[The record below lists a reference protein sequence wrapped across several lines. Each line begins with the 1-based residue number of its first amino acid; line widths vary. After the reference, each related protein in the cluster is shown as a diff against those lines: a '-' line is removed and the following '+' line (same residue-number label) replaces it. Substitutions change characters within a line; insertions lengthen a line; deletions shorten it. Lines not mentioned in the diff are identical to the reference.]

1 MSKMCNIKV
10 GDRVKVVD
18 LGRVYTTYQQFA
30 DRNNL
35 TRFIAR
41 EGRSPKKGK
50 IYVVTAVSNTSSDR
64 TLLGIS
70 TARNDYIIDTLGVQ
84 RVDR

>member
-1 MSKMCNIKV
+1 
-10 GDRVKVVD
+10 
-18 LGRVYTTYQQFA
+18 
-30 DRNNL
+30 
-35 TRFIAR
+35 
-41 EGRSPKKGK
+41 
-50 IYVVTAVSNTSSDR
+50 VTAVSNTSSDR